1 MLEQAVLNLSSDD
14 TTLSR
19 KQVAMRERES
29 ELLDIA
35 CGIVA
40 REGFAQ
46 LNMDKVAAASP
57 YSKGTIYNHF
67 NSKEDLFA
75 ALAIQALGKKIP
87 LFKRALDFEGTS
99 REKLIAMH
107 TGMHLFSKLSPI
119 LAMCALVSR
128 TPAVT
133 EKSAPER
140 LEKLNDLEELVVSF
154 GDKFIELGQSSGDL
168 TLAPGITS
176 DSIVFANWAMAF
188 GTSSLVNNATQS
200 SCVSRQLSTNIVLQN
215 LNFLLDGMHWA
226 PLSCDFDYQKTW
238 ERAEKDLYGKE
249 IALLENQ
256 S

>member
-1 MLEQAVLNLSSDD
+1 MLEQAVSNLISDD
-14 TTLSR
+14 ATLSR
-19 KQVAMRERES
+19 KQLAMRDREN
-29 ELLDIA
+29 ELLLIA
-35 CGIVA
+35 CSIVE

-46 LNMDKVAAASP
+46 LNMDKLAAASS

-75 ALAIQALGKKIP
+75 ALAIQALSKKIP
-87 LFKRALDFEGTS
+87 LFTSALNFEGSS

-107 TGMHLFSKLSPI
+107 AGMHLFSKLSPI

-140 LEKLNDLEELVVSF
+140 LEKLNTLEDLVVSF
-154 GDKFIELGQSSGDL
+154 GDKFIELGQSSGDII
-168 TLAPGITS
+168 LAPGITS

-200 SCVSRQLSTNIVLQN
+200 SCVSRQHDTNIVLQN
-215 LNFLLDGMHWA
+215 LNFLLDGMRWM

-238 ERAEKDLYGKE
+238 ERAEKDLFGE
-249 IALLENQ
+249 EVALLENQ